1 MSWEMREEL
10 DQESN
15 CTVHPTEIYTKT
27 EAKLELSYIGAT
39 PHKGGAQI
47 PHSYHREHRGRREPE
62 ELTGGGC
69 SRGQNQVLL
78 TLFRWEIGYERN

>member
-1 MSWEMREEL
+1 MREEL

-39 PHKGGAQI
+39 PHKGGEQI
-47 PHSYHREHRGRREPE
+47 RHSYHRAHRGRRKPE

-69 SRGQNQVLL
+69 SRGQKPPLL
-78 TLFRWEIGYERN
+78 

>member
-1 MSWEMREEL
+1 MREEL

-47 PHSYHREHRGRREPE
+47 RHSYHRAHRGRRKPE

-69 SRGQNQVLL
+69 SRGQKTPLL
-78 TLFRWEIGYERN
+78 